1 MALLRVLQE
10 REFERVGGGRPIKID
25 VRVIAATNRDLQ
37 TAVAEKAFRL
47 DLFYR
52 LNVFPVE
59 VPPLRQRRSDIPL
72 LVEYFVH
79 RYAKRAGKKI
89 DDISEQSLDLLRDYP
104 WPGNI
109 RELQNVIE
117 RAVIVADTSILSVDE
132 QWLVRQRVVEPDAKM
147 PLDDELTDHERARVE
162 AALAASRGRVSGP
175 TGAAARLGIPR
186 STLES
191 KIRSLKVDKHRFR
204 GNEA

>member
-1 MALLRVLQE
+1 M
-10 REFERVGGGRPIKID
+10 KIN

-37 TAVAEKAFRL
+37 GAVAAKDFRA

-59 VPPLRQRRSDIPL
+59 VPSLRQRRSDIPL

-89 DDISEQSLDLLRDYP
+89 DGISEQSLDLLRDYP

-117 RAVIVADTSILSVDE
+117 RAVIVSDTNTLSIDE
-132 QWLVRQRVVEPDAKM
+132 RWLVRQRVVEPDAQT
-147 PLDDELTDHERARVE
+147 PLDDELTAHERSRVE
-162 AALAASRGRVSGP
+162 AALAASKGRVSGP
-175 TGAAARLGIPR
+175 TGAAARLGVPR

-204 GNEA
+204 ANEP

>member
-1 MALLRVLQE
+1 
-10 REFERVGGGRPIKID
+10 

-37 TAVAEKAFRL
+37 TAVAEKAFRA

-59 VPPLRQRRSDIPL
+59 VPSLRQRRSDIPL

-89 DDISEQSLDLLRDYP
+89 DGISEQSLDLLRDYP

-117 RAVIVADTSILSVDE
+117 RAVIVSDTSILSIDDR
-132 QWLVRQRVVEPDAKM
+132 WLVRQRFVEAGAKA
-147 PLDDELTDHERARVE
+147 PLDDELTAHERSRVE
-162 AALAASRGRVSGP
+162 AALAASKGRVSGP
-175 TGAAARLGIPR
+175 TGAAVRLGIPR

-191 KIRSLKVDKHRFR
+191 KIRSSKSTSIAS
-204 GNEA
+204 EATNRSDSTV

>member
-1 MALLRVLQE
+1 
-10 REFERVGGGRPIKID
+10 
-25 VRVIAATNRDLQ
+25 
-37 TAVAEKAFRL
+37 
-47 DLFYR
+47 
-52 LNVFPVE
+52 VFPVE
-59 VPPLRQRRSDIPL
+59 VPSLRQRRSDIPL

-89 DDISEQSLDLLRDYP
+89 DGISEQTLNLLRDYP

-117 RAVIVADTSILSVDE
+117 RAVIVSDTNTLGIDDR
-132 QWLVRQRVVEPDAKM
+132 WLVQQRLVEPAAKT
-147 PLDDELTDHERARVE
+147 PLDDELTAHERSRVE
-162 AALAASRGRVSGP
+162 AALAASKGRVSGP

-204 GNEA
+204 GNQP

>member
-1 MALLRVLQE
+1 
-10 REFERVGGGRPIKID
+10 
-25 VRVIAATNRDLQ
+25 
-37 TAVAEKAFRL
+37 
-47 DLFYR
+47 
-52 LNVFPVE
+52 
-59 VPPLRQRRSDIPL
+59 

-89 DDISEQSLDLLRDYP
+89 DGIGEQSLDLLRDYP

-117 RAVIVADTSILSVDE
+117 RAVIVSDTNTLSIDE
-132 QWLVRQRVVEPDAKM
+132 RWLVRQRVVEPDAKT
-147 PLDDELTDHERARVE
+147 PLDEELTAHERSRVE
-162 AALAASRGRVSGP
+162 AALAASKGRVSGP
-175 TGAAARLGIPR
+175 TGAAARLGVPR

-204 GNEA
+204 GNQP

>member
-1 MALLRVLQE
+1 M
-10 REFERVGGGRPIKID
+10 
-25 VRVIAATNRDLQ
+25 
-37 TAVAEKAFRL
+37 AEKAFRA

-89 DDISEQSLDLLRDYP
+89 DEISERSLDLLRDYP

-117 RAVIVADTSILSVDE
+117 RAVIVSDTNTLSVDDR
-132 QWLVRQRVVEPDAKM
+132 WLVRQRLVEPDAKT
-147 PLDDELTDHERARVE
+147 PLDDELTTHERSRVE
-162 AALAASRGRVSGP
+162 AALAASKGRVSGP
-175 TGAAARLGIPR
+175 TGAAARLGVPR

-204 GNEA
+204 ANEP